1 MKLKRKPIN
10 YKVMSKERELL
21 EAFVEYMHSED
32 VNGEIAHIDFRTIIE
47 PFLATLPGEK
57 EEPDYKN
64 CTNDIVSGSG
74 FCKLG
79 LPCKDCRFYHNPNNQ

>member
-10 YKVMSKERELL
+10 YKVMSKEREPL
-21 EAFVEYMHSED
+21 EAFAKRWSEKYFFEHMQTKD
-32 VNGEIAHIDFRTIIE
+32 IDS
-47 PFLATLPGEK
+47 FLASLLEDK

-64 CTNDIVSGSG
+64 CTNDTVSDSG
-74 FCKLG
+74 FCNLG